1 MRGFFFATSPLR
13 RQSQLITQ
21 RAGNI
26 KSNLVASTSE
36 GDKLAVGF
44 SFLTARQN
52 AEESLIVGRKPRSE
66 EAKAPTPGRP
76 RIRRSKKAPM
86 GVYSGSR
93 ARDVNSRLLKKKGEF
108 YEKISLH
115 PANG

>member
-1 MRGFFFATSPLR
+1 MRGFSFATSPLR

-26 KSNLVASTSE
+26 KLNLVASTSE

-52 AEESLIVGRKPRSE
+52 AEESLIVWRKP
-66 EAKAPTPGRP
+66 
-76 RIRRSKKAPM
+76 RSKKAPM

-93 ARDVNSRLLKKKGEF
+93 ARDVNSGLLRKKGEF